1 MRQEVDRERRARENE
16 IRRMREQSE
25 RERMEKENAIQL
37 MLYEVNQKDEQL
49 ERERKEKE
57 NALRRMREK
66 EEQNEREIA
75 DLRNKLSQASLMTPP
90 QVNQICDNFLFCYII
105 KYDFQ
110 HEVS

>member
-49 ERERKEKE
+49 ERERKGKE
-57 NALRRMREK
+57 NALRLMREK
-66 EEQNEREIA
+66 DEKNAREIA

-90 QVNQICDNFLFCYII
+90 KVNQNFLHSFY
-105 KYDFQ
+105 FEQ
-110 HEVS
+110 LV